1 MYDKSHLS
9 KRATMSDSS
18 PADKPGPLYFMIQV
32 SSGKYEGDDAINDEC
47 MLQVVAR
54 SRHADF
60 PDRFMR
66 TVREF
71 TLGMGLPDDET
82 WKYWPCDLSPI
93 EKDDAAVTRMCT
105 MFGNGENENSEKMYA
120 GVDVAPTEHPLR
132 EILAVDLDDF
142 DKRNAVIVSIQQF
155 IKSFL
160 ETVMGMHYGA
170 TSKPFFKQFAA
181 L

>member
-1 MYDKSHLS
+1 
-9 KRATMSDSS
+9 MSNSS

-32 SSGKYEGDDAINDEC
+32 HKYDVDEIEEAC
-47 MLQVVAR
+47 MLQMVAQ

-71 TLGMGLPDDET
+71 TLGMGLPNDQSWE
-82 WKYWPCDLSPI
+82 YWPCDLSPI
-93 EKDDAAVTRMCT
+93 SAYEAGGTRMWT
-105 MFGNGENENSEKMYA
+105 MFGNGENEKSENMF
-120 GVDVAPTEHPLR
+120 VIINVAPTEYPLR

-142 DKRNAVIVSIQQF
+142 DKRNAVIVSIQQY

-160 ETVMGMHYGA
+160 ETVMGMHYGV